1 MAGIREVLAA
11 NLREN
16 RRKLGLTQEK
26 LAEQAGVSTH
36 YIAMIETCNK
46 YPKPEMLERLAK
58 ALSIEP
64 HQFFSVPPTA
74 EEALEGLRQSL
85 IADMKQATTD
95 IQRLVR
101 ETIQESLA
109 EELKDKDGA

>member
-1 MAGIREVLAA
+1 MAGIREVLAT

-16 RRKLGLTQEK
+16 RRKSGLTQEK
-26 LAEQAGVSTH
+26 LAEKAGVSTH

-64 HQFFSVPPTA
+64 HQFFSVPPSA
-74 EEALEGLRQSL
+74 EEALEGLRQSI
-85 IADMKQATTD
+85 IADMKRAATD
-95 IQRLVR
+95 IQQLVR
-101 ETIQESLA
+101 ETIQDTLNG
-109 EELKDKDGA
+109 ELKD

>member
-1 MAGIREVLAA
+1 MTGIREVLAA

-58 ALSIEP
+58 ALYLEP
-64 HQFFSVPPTA
+64 YQLFSVPIGA
-74 EEALEGLRQSL
+74 EEALKDLRQS
-85 IADMKQATTD
+85 IAADMKQATAG
-95 IQRLVR
+95 IQQVVR
-101 ETIQESLA
+101 ETIRETLA
-109 EELKDKDGA
+109 DELNGKA